1 MERAAR
7 PVGPCRSFTQLADKP
22 LDMVRESSYHEIEFC
37 GKRYTDMAEK
47 LTPRKQQA
55 LEMRSRIQTIA
66 LDLFDKMGF
75 ENVSVEEIAQ
85 ASGCSVGN
93 IYHYFKS
100 KDELAIQVTGHVD
113 AAYLQLE
120 DEYLRDADRSA
131 REKLLDFVGQS
142 LQISASDPVLY
153 NEHRVYFRVL
163 AELVELCRAEG
174 FIRSDYETDA
184 VVEFLVTL
192 QRGMLMEW
200 RIYEG
205 EFDIARRGVAMA
217 AVLLD
222 GLTK

>member
-1 MERAAR
+1 
-7 PVGPCRSFTQLADKP
+7 
-22 LDMVRESSYHEIEFC
+22 MVRESSYHEIEFC

-153 NEHRVYFRVL
+153 IAFSHAMKFPEQKVLQRNEHRVYFRVL